1 MRARHA
7 WVSILFV
14 LYRCI
19 YILYLLAFDVCL
31 ICDMYEMYEIWRRHK
46 SALCLSHSTPRSPA
60 RARGTRGISLVADA
74 ASFSRVPSSGSGA
87 GSALAAGA
95 VAQHDT
101 SSNYYATSLP
111 ILMCIIPL
119 LYIMYLILSQLVYL
133 KVLTSVGFFSATVKN
148 LILLTYLCRWL
159 KAEQSDNIFKTKSRF
174 LMLMHTL
181 DISPHKK
188 GPALLAGGEQ
198 WARRPNGG
206 ENWFSLILVITIEL
220 SPAVRTG

>member
-1 MRARHA
+1 
-7 WVSILFV
+7 
-14 LYRCI
+14 
-19 YILYLLAFDVCL
+19 
-31 ICDMYEMYEIWRRHK
+31 MYEMYEIWRR
-46 SALCLSHSTPRSPA
+46 LCEDINLLSICFTPRSPA
-60 RARGTRGISLVADA
+60 RARDTRGISLVADA

-111 ILMCIIPL
+111 ILMCIILL

-181 DISPHKK
+181 DISPHK
-188 GPALLAGGEQ
+188 
-198 WARRPNGG
+198 
-206 ENWFSLILVITIEL
+206 
-220 SPAVRTG
+220 

>member
-1 MRARHA
+1 MRCMK
-7 WVSILFV
+7 SEGDIN
-14 LYRCI
+14 
-19 YILYLLAFDVCL
+19 LLSVCL
-31 ICDMYEMYEIWRRHK
+31 TRLHDHQPGHGARAGLVSWLM
-46 SALCLSHSTPRSPA
+46 LQVSPA
-60 RARGTRGISLVADA
+60 
-74 ASFSRVPSSGSGA
+74 SRVLGLVLGPPWP
-87 GSALAAGA
+87 L

-181 DISPHKK
+181 DISPHK
-188 GPALLAGGEQ
+188 
-198 WARRPNGG
+198 
-206 ENWFSLILVITIEL
+206 
-220 SPAVRTG
+220 